1 MQFQQAGPALLTSA
15 PAASPGLPA
24 ASTPGQAFTLQASP
38 ASSQP
43 QVTLPPAGRTS
54 PPPQVI
60 WSSGSVTR
68 PMAAPLLSTSTTTT
82 SVGTPVIQ
90 HHQPLEPLSTNGL
103 NPPVSPKKKK
113 SKKKKRDD
121 ESPTKSQGTV
131 DLGALLK
138 DSGIDFDD
146 FGFGGLAGSSSA
158 VAVAPAPPAVSSAA
172 EPPPVIEL
180 NDSTNTLNQSLN
192 SSIGSTSS
200 SEPEVLPA
208 LPQLSFNPPPAAAPL
223 TMHLVQGP
231 DGINFRLETNPG
243 DAPTSSSSSPAPPVP
258 MATPSNSSLDQ
269 KKFPS
274 RVPPRSRP
282 VVDPNRTPLFE
293 DDTLPPGWHRKV
305 SQRKSG
311 ASAGRYEVFII
322 GPSHKRFRSRNE
334 LKSFFE
340 KTGETSLNPDDFDF
354 STFGRN
360 STVGATK
367 VRGSAL
373 IHSLLVTVAF
383 MFLCPYLGQLEP
395 ILWALEVL

>member
-1 MQFQQAGPALLTSA
+1 M
-15 PAASPGLPA
+15 
-24 ASTPGQAFTLQASP
+24 
-38 ASSQP
+38 
-43 QVTLPPAGRTS
+43 
-54 PPPQVI
+54 I

-68 PMAAPLLSTSTTTT
+68 PTVAPLLSTSTTTT
-82 SVGTPVIQ
+82 SVGTSVIQ
-90 HHQPLEPLSTNGL
+90 QHQPLEPLSTNGL

-146 FGFGGLAGSSSA
+146 FGFGGMAGSSSA
-158 VAVAPAPPAVSSAA
+158 VVAVPAPPAVSSAA

-180 NDSTNTLNQSLN
+180 NDSTNMLNQSLN
-192 SSIGSTSS
+192 SSVGSTSS

-208 LPQLSFNPPPAAAPL
+208 LPQLSFNPTPAAAPL

-243 DAPTSSSSSPAPPVP
+243 APTTSSSSSPAPPVP
-258 MATPSNSSLDQ
+258 LATASNSSLDQ
-269 KKFPS
+269 KKFPG

-340 KTGETSLNPDDFDF
+340 KTGETTLNPDDFDF

-360 STVGATK
+360 STVGVTK
-367 VRGSAL
+367 VGPSL
-373 IHSLLVTVAF
+373 LHSLLVTVALIVSLF
-383 MFLCPYLGQLEP
+383 VSWTTGTCTMARSCSPLRWSVTIVVPCAAMWP
-395 ILWALEVL
+395 V